1 MTVNRALLHRN
12 PSLYANKVI
21 LAPMVRVGSLPMRLL
36 ALHSGAGNILNGI
49 FLYFTLSLILD
60 LVYSPE
66 IVDKSIIGAIRLVNK
81 ASGTIDYIKDGKLV
95 FRTHPVER
103 DRLVFQLGT
112 ADPNLALQAALTV
125 QEDVAAFDLN
135 CGCPKRFS
143 LQAGMGAALLKSP
156 DLLIGI
162 LENLLAG
169 TDRPVSAKIRLFLA
183 EENAPYTFYDSRQ
196 LVKRIIETGVS
207 ALAIHAR
214 DPVER
219 SDKHPA
225 HWNLFMKLGQTVRET
240 NEFIY
245 GFDSSN
251 YATLILNGDIGLKY
265 TCSYEKE
272 WSLQNILKE
281 SSSTSIMSAR
291 AAQWNPL
298 CLLKVKSNLSGIE
311 CDSKILN
318 PLIQVDSKYSGI
330 LGTSTSFDCLLSA
343 SRRFLVFAQSTN
355 NAFNNSKYILLQI
368 WNNAASQA
376 LPVNAYDASASEA
389 RKLAR
394 EYAVKVQQARKSSD
408 FAEIFNVPWIEVK
421 DENEFEE
428 LEE

>member
-1 MTVNRALLHRN
+1 M
-12 PSLYANKVI
+12 
-21 LAPMVRVGSLPMRLL
+21 
-36 ALHSGAGNILNGI
+36 
-49 FLYFTLSLILD
+49 
-60 LVYSPE
+60 YSPE

-112 ADPNLALQAALTV
+112 ADPVLALQAALTV

-169 TDRPVSAKIRLFLA
+169 TYRPVSAKIRLFLA
-183 EENAPYTFYDSRQ
+183 EENAPYTFSDTHQ

-225 HWNLFMKLGQTVRET
+225 HWNLFKKLAQTVLEANKT
-240 NEFIY
+240 LY
-245 GFDSSN
+245 GSDSSK
-251 YATLILNGDIGLKY
+251 YATLILNGDIGLKD
-265 TCSYEKE
+265 TCSYENE
-272 WSLQNILKE
+272 LTLQRILKE
-281 SSSTSIMSAR
+281 SSASSVMSAR

-298 CLLKVKSNLSGIE
+298 CLFKVKSNLSGTS

-318 PLIQVDSKYSGI
+318 PLIQVDPKYAEI
-330 LGTSTSFDCLLSA
+330 LNTSASVDCLLSA
-343 SRRFLVFAQSTN
+343 TRRFLVFSQSTN
-355 NAFNNSKYILLQI
+355 NVFTNSKYILLQI
-368 WNNAASQA
+368 WNNAGSQSLPTNAYDPSASQA
-376 LPVNAYDASASEA
+376 
-389 RKLAR
+389 RKIAR

>member
-1 MTVNRALLHRN
+1 
-12 PSLYANKVI
+12 
-21 LAPMVRVGSLPMRLL
+21 
-36 ALHSGAGNILNGI
+36 
-49 FLYFTLSLILD
+49 
-60 LVYSPE
+60 VYSPE

-112 ADPNLALQAALTV
+112 ADPALALQAALTV

-162 LENLLAG
+162 LENLLMG
-169 TDRPVSAKIRLFLA
+169 TRRPVSTKIRLFLA
-183 EENAPYTFYDSRQ
+183 EENAPYTFSDTHQ
-196 LVKRIIETGVS
+196 LVKKIIETGVS

-225 HWNLFMKLGQTVRET
+225 HWNLFRKLAQTVRET
-240 NEFIY
+240 NESIF
-245 GFDSSN
+245 GFDSLKH
-251 YATLILNGDIGLKY
+251 ATLILNGDIGLKEA
-265 TCSYEKE
+265 CSYDSK
-272 WSLQNILKE
+272 WSLKRILKE
-281 SSSTSIMSAR
+281 SGATSVMSAR

-298 CLLKVKSNLSGIE
+298 CLHKIKSDISGIE
-311 CDSKILN
+311 CDSRFLN
-318 PLIQVDSKYSGI
+318 PLIQIDSKYSEI
-330 LGTSTSFDCLLSA
+330 MTASASFDCIISA

-355 NAFNNSKYILLQI
+355 NAFTNSKYILLQI

-376 LPVNAYDASASEA
+376 LPANSYDPSASEA

-394 EYAVKVQQARKSSD
+394 EYAVKVQQARKSAD
-408 FAEIFNVPWIEVK
+408 FAEIFDIPWIEVK